1 MSDPE
6 VRGEERP
13 APGTRAESGAY
24 SPNAI
29 HTLRTAQQMTLT
41 LSQMADQK
49 ASILMGATFVVFSI
63 SVSRS
68 LGGQL
73 PWSLAILAVFAFLSS
88 LCAVIAILPSVGGAK
103 PFQGEP
109 NLLFFGHFTGIDEEE
124 WTRRLLQRLTSD
136 ETAFRM
142 MMHDLY
148 QNGQVLQRRKY
159 RFLGYA
165 YRMFIAGLVA
175 TLAAFVVE
183 LALGY

>member
-1 MSDPE
+1 MSDPNE
-6 VRGEERP
+6 SGKEPPRP
-13 APGTRAESGAY
+13 LKLAATGAY
-24 SPNAI
+24 SLHAI

-68 LGGQL
+68 LGGHL

-88 LCAVIAILPSVGGAK
+88 LCAVVAVLPSVSRGK
-103 PFQGEP
+103 PVHGEP
-109 NLLFFGHFTGIDEEE
+109 NLLFFGHFTSLDEEE
-124 WTRRLLQRLTSD
+124 WTRRLLERLTSD
-136 ETAFRM
+136 EGAFRT

-165 YRMFIAGLVA
+165 YRMFIVGLVA
-175 TLAAFVVE
+175 TLAAFIVE
-183 LALGY
+183 LGLGY